1 MVAIRITAVDEDR
14 RVVIQLPPDAPTG
27 NVELEIVVHP
37 APSTG
42 LTREELR
49 ARLLA
54 AGALSIV
61 DDSADGVPEFSDE
74 ELDALPLIDTGDVP
88 SHILID
94 QERGERSETYTLGI
108 YDHSDR

>member
-1 MVAIRITAVDEDR
+1 MVAIRITAAIDEDR

-37 APSTG
+37 ASGG
-42 LTREELR
+42 LTREEIR

-61 DDSADGVPEFSDE
+61 DDSDDGIPEFSDE
-74 ELDALPLIDTGDVP
+74 ELEALPLIDTGDMP
-88 SHILID
+88 SHMLVD
-94 QERGERSETYTLGI
+94 QERGER
-108 YDHSDR
+108 